1 MAALKRDG
9 HALLQALDGL
19 DADGV
24 DAALAAFVRYLNRLY
39 SWAYHYFPWNAGDAM
54 RYPAQENAAH
64 VADGG
69 EQRDVLRPTDTLIRL
84 TWQPLGIQVRAFLA
98 IEHNPALCRDLLD
111 ALPFTC
117 LQSHPMV
124 SSESLFAW
132 TPMATTAPT
141 PFREEIRHAPVGR
154 LRFSTRTGQKLIV
167 QYGRT
172 TEDILAPVLGSVLE
186 EDRRVLPALGRAVW
200 QSTYDTKAPIWLT
213 VERA

>member
-1 MAALKRDG
+1 
-9 HALLQALDGL
+9 
-19 DADGV
+19 
-24 DAALAAFVRYLNRLY
+24 
-39 SWAYHYFPWNAGDAM
+39 
-54 RYPAQENAAH
+54 
-64 VADGG
+64 
-69 EQRDVLRPTDTLIRL
+69 
-84 TWQPLGIQVRAFLA
+84 
-98 IEHNPALCRDLLD
+98 

-124 SSESLFAW
+124 SGESLFAW

-141 PFREEIRHAPVGR
+141 PFREEIRRAPVGR

-186 EDRRVLPALGRAVW
+186 EDRGMLPALGRAVW
-200 QSTYDTKAPIWLT
+200 QSTYETKAPIWLT